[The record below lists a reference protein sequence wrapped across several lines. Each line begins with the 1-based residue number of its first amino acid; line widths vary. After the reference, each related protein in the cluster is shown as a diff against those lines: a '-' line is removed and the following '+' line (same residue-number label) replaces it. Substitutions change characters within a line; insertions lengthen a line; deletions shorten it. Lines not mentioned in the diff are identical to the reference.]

1 MLRQAGRIRLRSSS
15 PFEGNS
21 LSNETSEQN
30 QQKRTAISE
39 LIPGQKLAS
48 TYLLSKLEQR
58 SKKNGD
64 PFFMLQLS
72 DATGNI
78 NGVMWDNHLAL
89 QSGDI
94 SQDDFV
100 KVSGDVGEFN
110 DQLQFTVKRMERLDD
125 AKVELKDF
133 LPVSLVPRETLEER
147 LDQWMG
153 KVNDAECQTLL
164 KTIFGH
170 EAIREHF
177 CTAPAAVRIHQAYLH
192 GLLEHTLNVM
202 YLADKVADLYEPID
216 RDLLITATLI
226 HDIGKIRELD
236 WKRSFTYT
244 TEGRLL
250 GHISIGASMIDQI
263 IRKIQ
268 GKNGFDDLKR
278 QQIVHIVLSHHGKME
293 WGSPV
298 IPKTKEARVLHYA
311 DHTEAYMASFQQ
323 ETEKFAATGNQ
334 WTTFNKMFESYL
346 FTGAAPTL
354 PSEGETKRAQNGPKS
369 HSPDIVM
376 DDV

>member
-1 MLRQAGRIRLRSSS
+1 
-15 PFEGNS
+15 
-21 LSNETSEQN
+21 LSHETSPQN
-30 QQKRTAISE
+30 QKKRTTISE

-48 TYLLSKLEQR
+48 TFLLSQLEQR

-72 DATGNI
+72 DATGDI
-78 NGVMWDNHLAL
+78 NGVMWDNHLSL

-100 KVSGDVGEFN
+100 KVSGDVGEYN

-125 AKVELKDF
+125 DQVELKDF
-133 LPVSLVPRETLEER
+133 LPVSPVPRESLEER
-147 LDQWMG
+147 LEEWIG
-153 KVNDAECQTLL
+153 KVNDSECQMLL
-164 KTIFGH
+164 KAIFGH
-170 EAIREHF
+170 EAIRDHF
-177 CTAPAAVRIHQAYLH
+177 CTAPAAVRIHQAYIH

-268 GKNGFDDLKR
+268 GKHGFDDLKR
-278 QQIVHIVLSHHGKME
+278 QQIVHIVFSNGAQQHGL
-293 WGSPV
+293 WSG
-298 IPKTKEARVLHYA
+298 
-311 DHTEAYMASFQQ
+311 
-323 ETEKFAATGNQ
+323 G
-334 WTTFNKMFESYL
+334 
-346 FTGAAPTL
+346 
-354 PSEGETKRAQNGPKS
+354 
-369 HSPDIVM
+369 
-376 DDV
+376 

>member
-1 MLRQAGRIRLRSSS
+1 
-15 PFEGNS
+15 
-21 LSNETSEQN
+21 
-30 QQKRTAISE
+30 
-39 LIPGQKLAS
+39 
-48 TYLLSKLEQR
+48 
-58 SKKNGD
+58 
-64 PFFMLQLS
+64 
-72 DATGNI
+72 
-78 NGVMWDNHLAL
+78 
-89 QSGDI
+89 
-94 SQDDFV
+94 
-100 KVSGDVGEFN
+100 
-110 DQLQFTVKRMERLDD
+110 
-125 AKVELKDF
+125 
-133 LPVSLVPRETLEER
+133 
-147 LDQWMG
+147 
-153 KVNDAECQTLL
+153 
-164 KTIFGH
+164 
-170 EAIREHF
+170 
-177 CTAPAAVRIHQAYLH
+177 VRIHQAYIH

-236 WKRSFTYT
+236 RKRSFTYT

-268 GKNGFDDLKR
+268 GKHSFDDLKR

-323 ETEKFAATGNQ
+323 EAEKSAATGNQ
-334 WTTFNKMFESYL
+334 WTPYNRMFESYL

-354 PSEGETKRAQNGPKS
+354 PTEGEGRKQQNGPTAQA
-369 HSPDIVM
+369 PDIVM
-376 DDV
+376 DDINPKL